1 MKRTAFAVGII
12 SVSIIAYQIAL
23 MRILSISQFHHF
35 AYMIISVALLGFGCS
50 GTLLSVYRKKAL
62 QFSYE
67 ITSLSSVF
75 CSVSMVAGLYVFN
88 HVDINPFLILWN
100 ITEGLPLLVFYM
112 LIFIPFFFGALV
124 ICIAFMKFSENINII
139 YFSNLIGSAIGG
151 IIVLGLFF
159 FFEPQKIPG
168 MISLLPLLAAVVVY
182 PSIKYSFFIILFN
195 VLFIAFSFVYNNEL
209 IISEYKSLSKTLL
222 LPDTKIISEK
232 VSPLGQLTVVSSPAL
247 RYSPGLSLGYTGEI
261 PTQLGLFSDGEWL
274 GAISSSTD
282 GEIDY
287 LNYTTS
293 AIPYLLKHD
302 ARVLVIGSGTGS
314 ELQLALQNNAAEIT
328 GIELNPQVID
338 LLQQN
343 SSILNNEKI
352 NIIIGEGRGVL
363 SQLEN
368 KYDIITIPILEGFAS
383 SAAGMYSL
391 HENYLFTVE
400 SFEAMIEHLKD
411 DGIFAVTSWINTP
424 PRHSLKLFTT
434 LVQALE
440 NNGIIQPEY
449 NIAAIRSWGT
459 VTIIVKKDK
468 INSGDVQI
476 INEFCDEK
484 YFDEFYYPG
493 ISEDESNIYN
503 VLAPDIYFQSAQK
516 ILFSDR
522 KQFYSDYAFN
532 LEPPSDDKPYF
543 SHFLKLT
550 NLFYLVETLGK
561 ESVTL
566 YEYGYVILIVTL
578 VQIVVLAIL
587 LILVPVFF
595 LKKEAVQVGV
605 KLKTLLYFSGLGIG
619 YMFVEIVLIQK
630 YILFLSHPIFS
641 VSVVIASLL
650 FFSGIGSYYSTK
662 LSKLSD
668 SNLII
673 IIILIITLSLIFF
686 TALPTIFSSLI
697 HLDMTLK
704 YIISFLLIA
713 PIAFFMGMPFPI
725 VIKKLAV
732 NNSSLIPWAWSI
744 NGFLSV
750 ISAVLVPIIAMEF
763 GFTFVVIFAVF
774 GYTISLIS
782 RLK

>member
-1 MKRTAFAVGII
+1 MKRTAFAIGII

-50 GTLLSVYRKKAL
+50 GTFLSAFRKKAL
-62 QFSYE
+62 QFSDE
-67 ITSLSSVF
+67 ITFLSAVF
-75 CSVSMVAGLYVFN
+75 CSISMIAGLYVFN
-88 HVDINPFLILWN
+88 HIDINPFLILWN
-100 ITEGLPLLVFYM
+100 ITEGLPLLVFYL
-112 LIFIPFFFGALV
+112 LIFIPFFFGAVV
-124 ICIAFMKFSENINII
+124 ICLAFMKYSENINII

-159 FFEPQKIPG
+159 IFEPKEIPG
-168 MISLLPLLAAVVVY
+168 MLALLPLLAGAVVY
-182 PSIKYSFFIILFN
+182 LRKKYSFVLILFN
-195 VLFIAFSFVYNNEL
+195 VLFIAFNFVYNNGL
-209 IISEYKSLSKTLL
+209 NISEYKSLSKTLL

-232 VSPLGQLTVVSSPAL
+232 VSPLGKLTVVSSPAL
-247 RYSPGLSLGYTGEI
+247 RYSPGLSLSFTGDI
-261 PTQLGLFSDGEWL
+261 PTQLGLFSDGEWV
-274 GAISSSTD
+274 GAISCKTND
-282 GEIDY
+282 EIDY

-293 AIPYLLKHD
+293 AIPYLLKQNSE
-302 ARVLVIGSGTGS
+302 VLVIGSGTGS

-338 LLQQN
+338 LLQRN
-343 SSILNNEKI
+343 SPILNNENI

-400 SFEAMIEHLKD
+400 SFEAIIERLKD

-424 PRHSLKLFTT
+424 PRHSLKLFAT

-440 NNGIIQPEY
+440 NNGINQPE
-449 NIAAIRSWGT
+449 NKIAAIRSWGT
-459 VTIIVKKDK
+459 VTIFVKKDK
-468 INSGDVQI
+468 INSDDVLKI
-476 INEFCDEK
+476 KLFCEEK
-484 YFDEFYYPG
+484 YFDACYYPG

-503 VLAPDIYFQSAQK
+503 VSEPDVYFQSAQK
-516 ILFSDR
+516 ILFSNG
-522 KQFYSDYAFN
+522 KQFYTDYAFN
-532 LEPPSDDKPYF
+532 IEPPTDDKPYF

-550 NLFYLVETLGK
+550 NLVYLIETLGK

-566 YEYGYVILIVTL
+566 YEYGYVILIITL

-587 LILVPVFF
+587 LILVPAIF
-595 LKKEAVQVGV
+595 LKKEAIQINV

-630 YILFLSHPIFS
+630 YILFLSHPIYS

-650 FFSGIGSYYSTK
+650 FFSGIGSYFSAK
-662 LSKLSD
+662 LSKLSG
-668 SNLII
+668 SSLII
-673 IIILIITLSLIFF
+673 IINLIIALSLIFF

-697 HLDMTLK
+697 HLNITLK

-713 PIAFFMGMPFPI
+713 PIAFCMGMPFPI
-725 VIKKLAV
+725 GIKKLAV
-732 NNSSLIPWAWSI
+732 NYSSLIPWAWSI

-750 ISAVLVPIIAMEF
+750 ISAVLVPIIAMES
-763 GFTFVVIFAVF
+763 GFKVVIIFAVL
-774 GYTISLIS
+774 GYIISLIS
-782 RLK
+782 RIK

>member
-12 SVSIIAYQIAL
+12 SISIIAYQIAL

-50 GTLLSVYRKKAL
+50 GTFLSVFRKKAL
-62 QFSYE
+62 QFSNE
-67 ITSLSSVF
+67 ITFLSLVF
-75 CSVSMVAGLYVFN
+75 CSISMITGLYVFN
-88 HVDINPFLILWN
+88 HIDINPFLILWN
-100 ITEGLPLLVFYM
+100 ITEGLPLLVFYL
-112 LIFIPFFFGALV
+112 LIFIPFFFGAV
-124 ICIAFMKFSENINII
+124 AICLAFMKFSENINII

-159 FFEPQKIPG
+159 IFEPHEIPG
-168 MISLLPLLAAVVVY
+168 MLALLPLLAAAVVY
-182 PSIKYSFFIILFN
+182 LRKKYSFILILFN
-195 VLFIAFSFVYNNEL
+195 VLFIAFNFVYNKGLN
-209 IISEYKSLSKTLL
+209 ISEYKSFSKTLL
-222 LPDTKIISEK
+222 LPDTKIINEK
-232 VSPLGQLTVVSSPAL
+232 VSPLGKLTVLSSPAL
-247 RYSPGLSLGYTGEI
+247 RYSPGLSLSFTGDI
-261 PTQLGLFSDGEWL
+261 PTPLGLFSDGEWV
-274 GAISSSTD
+274 GAISYTTNN
-282 GEIDY
+282 EIDY

-293 AIPYLLKHD
+293 AIPYLLKQN

-352 NIIIGEGRGVL
+352 KIIIGEGRGVL

-368 KYDIITIPILEGFAS
+368 KYGIITIPILEGFAS

-400 SFEAMIEHLKD
+400 SFAAIIDHLKD

-424 PRHSLKLFTT
+424 PRHSLKLFAT

-440 NNGIIQPEY
+440 NDGINQPEN

-459 VTIIVKKDK
+459 VTIFVKKDK
-468 INSGDVQI
+468 ITSDDVLKI
-476 INEFCDEK
+476 KLFCDEK
-484 YFDEFYYPG
+484 YFDAFYYPG

-503 VLAPDIYFQSAQK
+503 VLERDVYFQSAQN

-522 KQFYSDYAFN
+522 KQFYADYTFN
-532 LEPPSDDKPYF
+532 IEPPTDDKPYF
-543 SHFLKLT
+543 SHFLKPT
-550 NLFYLVETLGK
+550 NLFSLIETEGK

-578 VQIVVLAIL
+578 MQIIVLAII
-587 LILVPVFF
+587 LILVPAFF
-595 LKKEAVQVGV
+595 LKKEAVQSGV

-630 YILFLSHPIFS
+630 YILFLSHPIYS

-650 FFSGIGSYYSTK
+650 FFSGIGSYYSIK
-662 LSKLSD
+662 LSKLSG
-668 SNLII
+668 SSLII
-673 IIILIITLSLIFF
+673 IINLIIALSLIFF
-686 TALPTIFSSLI
+686 TALPTIFISLI
-697 HLDMTLK
+697 HLNITLK
-704 YIISFLLIA
+704 YVISFLLIA

-725 VIKKLAV
+725 GIKKLAV
-732 NNSSLIPWAWSI
+732 NYSSLIPWAWSI

-750 ISAVLVPIIAMEF
+750 ISAVLVPIIAMES
-763 GFTFVVIFAVF
+763 GFTVVVIFAVL
-774 GYTISLIS
+774 GYIISLIS
-782 RLK
+782 RIK